1 MGPGIDDRTT
11 PDERAGTREV
21 LSRRRG
27 VELEDALLQAAW
39 EEVSEVGYAQVTM
52 EGVAARAGTSKP
64 VLYRRWPNRAALVLA
79 ATRRQM
85 VPMSREIPDT
95 GTLRGDALSVLRQL
109 RRRYRQIGP
118 DILHGLMTELPEVR
132 ASGLQVIPE
141 VMMVILRRAAERG
154 EVRLEKVTPRVA
166 SLPGDLLRHQLL
178 ITRAPPS
185 DAFLAEIVD
194 DLFLPLVART

>member
-1 MGPGIDDRTT
+1 MDPGIDDRTT
-11 PDERAGTREV
+11 RNERAGTREV

-27 VELEDALLQAAW
+27 VELEESLLQAAW
-39 EEVSEVGYAQVTM
+39 EEVSEVGYAQMTM

-85 VPMSREIPDT
+85 VPMSSEIPDT
-95 GTLRGDALSVLRQL
+95 GTLRGDVLSLLRQL

-118 DILHGLMTELPEVR
+118 DILHGLMTELSEVP
-132 ASGLQVIPE
+132 ASVLQVIPE

-194 DLFLPLVART
+194 DIFLPLVART

>member
-1 MGPGIDDRTT
+1 MGPRIDDRTT
-11 PDERAGTREV
+11 RNERAGSREV

-79 ATRRQM
+79 AMRRQM
-85 VPMSREIPDT
+85 VPMSSGIPDT
-95 GTLRGDALSVLRQL
+95 GTLRGDVLSVLRQL

-118 DILHGLMTELPEVR
+118 DILHGLMTELSEVP
-132 ASGLQVIPE
+132 ASVLQVIPE
-141 VMMVILRRAAERG
+141 VMTVILRRAAERG

-194 DLFLPLVART
+194 DIFLPLVART

>member
-11 PDERAGTREV
+11 RNERAGSREV

-85 VPMSREIPDT
+85 VPMSSEIPDT
-95 GTLRGDALSVLRQL
+95 GTLRGDALSLLRQL

-118 DILHGLMTELPEVR
+118 DILHGLMTELSEVP
-132 ASGLQVIPE
+132 ASVLQVIPE
-141 VMMVILRRAAERG
+141 VMMVILTRAAERG

-194 DLFLPLVART
+194 DIFLPLVART

>member
-1 MGPGIDDRTT
+1 M
-11 PDERAGTREV
+11 
-21 LSRRRG
+21 
-27 VELEDALLQAAW
+27 ELEDALLQAAW

-85 VPMSREIPDT
+85 VPMSSEIPDT
-95 GTLRGDALSVLRQL
+95 GTLRGDALSLLRQL

-118 DILHGLMTELPEVR
+118 DILHGLMTELSEVP
-132 ASGLQVIPE
+132 ASVLQVIPE
-141 VMMVILRRAAERG
+141 VMMVILTRAAERG

-194 DLFLPLVART
+194 DIFLPLVART